1 MGKWLTETV
10 DVRVLGDRKYLTL
23 TPVIYQDN
31 DGNIHETPAGRD
43 TDFGSTWGI
52 PIVSTH
58 FDGVAQKACILH
70 DDNYRSGKIPRKQ
83 ADKLLRESAIA
94 ELIAQG
100 IPGDE
105 AMEKAN
111 GFYYGVRLF
120 GKSSYQGK
128 EEWND

>member
-58 FDGVAQKACILH
+58 FEGVAKKARILH
-70 DDNYRSGKIPRKQ
+70 DDNYRSGKIPRK
-83 ADKLLRESAIA
+83 K
-94 ELIAQG
+94 
-100 IPGDE
+100 DE
-105 AMEKAN
+105 
-111 GFYYGVRLF
+111 
-120 GKSSYQGK
+120 
-128 EEWND
+128 